1 MTRVVA
7 PTAARISTQPAR
19 PNPPALTG
27 PFVRT
32 VVQRMFGKKVSPRTE
47 PIPIFTLDPH
57 RSEFEQLYSMPD
69 PGALAYY
76 DELTE
81 RLHQAIH
88 IDSNLMNPSSGAT
101 FPTELQYEYWDTLE
115 RHRGLH
121 VGSVPALQEGWREI
135 RDDYTGS
142 KLGGPLYTHLR
153 SGFKPVLDSSDVDF
167 KSSEFPRSYP
177 EVHHLLYK
185 AIRPEY
191 ATEEWNLMVATRGNS
206 KQEGQ
211 HEGIFHK
218 LSAAKMGGIYT
229 TLVPAAERLLE
240 SWAGHTPS
248 LYPSWTPQPSIFA
261 PVVEDWSSL
270 HHAPPIPL
278 LFAPVVTYPRQC
290 DAFTL
295 SGKQCSRQIWSG
307 TKCYQHA
314 LS

>member
-1 MTRVVA
+1 MH
-7 PTAARISTQPAR
+7 
-19 PNPPALTG
+19 
-27 PFVRT
+27 
-32 VVQRMFGKKVSPRTE
+32 GKKVDPRTE

-69 PGALAYY
+69 PSALAYY

-81 RLHQAIH
+81 RMHQAIH
-88 IDSNLMNPSSGAT
+88 IDSDLMNPSSGAK
-101 FPTELQYEYWDTLE
+101 FPKEIQDEYWNTLE

-121 VGSVPALQEGWREI
+121 VGSVPALQEGWRGI

-167 KSSEFPRSYP
+167 KAPEFPRTYP

-191 ATEEWNLMVATRGNS
+191 ATEEWNLMVATRGSS

-240 SWAGHTPS
+240 SWAGHAPS
-248 LYPSWTPQPSIFA
+248 LYSSWKPEPSFFA
-261 PVVEDWSSL
+261 PVVEDWSSV
-270 HHAPPIPL
+270 HYAAPTGA
-278 LFAPVVTYPRQC
+278 LFAPLVVYPRQC
-290 DAFTL
+290 DAFTQ